1 MEGEIKVKMDT
12 KIIASLAISL
22 LMLIFVFALPMPV
35 SATEVVI
42 SNASAYP
49 NDNTSTLIVIYDA
62 ENVGVVDL
70 NLSYVPSVVR
80 VINITNG
87 SFDVT
92 IPNLEKKT
100 MGFVRIGVFQTVNHG
115 LNGTVTIANIKL
127 KAMGSAGQYSP
138 LTISINTFT
147 DATPRCNDI
156 NYIITNGTFTIV
168 KPTPSPPSEE
178 GGGGGGGA
186 FIPLPSPTL
195 TPYLT
200 ATPVPA
206 ETSKLAPT
214 VTPPTA
220 TPAQTP
226 APTIPAAQVPVIS
239 WSIIMIA
246 IFISVIIVLTG
257 YLLIRKMS

>member
-1 MEGEIKVKMDT
+1 MDT

-22 LMLIFVFALPMPV
+22 LMLIYVFALPIPV

-92 IPNLEKKT
+92 LPNLEKKS
-100 MGFVRIGVFQTVNHG
+100 MGFVRIGMFQTVNHG

-127 KAMGSAGQYSP
+127 KAMGRAGQYSP
-138 LTISINTFT
+138 LNISINTFT
-147 DATPRCNDI
+147 DATPRCNDII

-206 ETSKLAPT
+206 ETSTLAPSI
-214 VTPPTA
+214 TPSST
-220 TPAQTP
+220 TQTP
-226 APTIPAAQVPVIS
+226 TSTPVPVPRLPPLFLILIVIAVIVIAG
-239 WSIIMIA
+239 II
-246 IFISVIIVLTG
+246 IIVM
-257 YLLIRKMS
+257 RR